1 MTRRDGQNPEPPAL
15 LITGSSSGIGHAI
28 AKLAVAQGWRVF
40 GNVRKEADAEELNDE
55 FGPSFTSL
63 LFDVRDQPAIQ
74 AAVKAVHASL
84 GPRTLNGLVNNA
96 GVGLAGPIL
105 HQPLDEFRTVLDTN
119 VLGTLLASRAFAP
132 LLGADQSLSGQKGRI
147 INISSIAG
155 KIGQPFAGAYVAS
168 KFALEGLS
176 EVMRRELKLYGIGV
190 VIVAPATVDTP
201 IWDEPESA
209 IGRYRATD
217 YGEAFDR
224 GVRGIVDAGRSHSL
238 QASEVAETV
247 MKALVARRPRLRYA
261 PAQHALLE
269 QALPRAAPKRA
280 TDFVIGQTLGLRP
293 DTERALKG
301 ISV

>member
-209 IGRYRATD
+209 IGRYGATD
-217 YGEAFDR
+217 YGEAFDK
-224 GVRGIVDAGRSHSL
+224 GVRAIVDAGHQHSL
-238 QASEVAETV
+238 QASDVAQTI
-247 MKALVARRPRLRYA
+247 MKALTAQRPRLRYA

-280 TDFVIGQTLGLRP
+280 TDFVIEQALCLKP
-293 DTERALKG
+293 DPERALKG
-301 ISV
+301 FSV